1 MSVDWLLYRQ
11 NPLRFNYD
19 SCVDNFSCETNGMG
33 LLKKHL
39 KARMTVYFLLVSI
52 PVVVLLAGTSFF
64 LAVETL
70 KEMAVARFDVIA
82 DHKER
87 EINRFM
93 ADQIEIVQGIA
104 ALDAYASK
112 RQGSNISPV

>member
-1 MSVDWLLYRQ
+1 MRGEWHGAFKKAFEGPDNRVFLA
-11 NPLRFNYD
+11 RFD
-19 SCVDNFSCETNGMG
+19 TRGGFAGGNF
-33 LLKKHL
+33 L
-39 KARMTVYFLLVSI
+39 
-52 PVVVLLAGTSFF
+52 F

-87 EINRFM
+87 EVNRFT

-104 ALDAYASK
+104 ALDTYASSGKAPIYRRPERRMCVK
-112 RQGSNISPV
+112 RAIECWASD